1 MPIIDFLRILGV
13 KRRRNQRGGAQIAEF
28 AATLPLI
35 FLFVF
40 GLMDL
45 TTYMAA
51 FATAGLVANVTARA
65 AAPSISLTAA
75 LSNAEK
81 AANCVLSGDDCP
93 GGKAAIRFADFVKM
107 TPKDSSAMR
116 LVVNQIAVE
125 GGAKSAFS
133 GTVDTSKFFYQYES
147 QCTFQIAPWIPFDYF
162 GPIPIIS
169 TSSPMKFTSTSF
181 VEHPEGLTN

>member
-1 MPIIDFLRILGV
+1 MPIIDSLKNLKA
-13 KRRRNQRGGAQIAEF
+13 KRRRNQLGGAQIAEF

-75 LSNAEK
+75 TSNAAK
-81 AANCVLSGDDCP
+81 AANCVLTGDDCP
-93 GGKAAIRFADFVKM
+93 NGKATIRLADFVKM
-107 TPKDSSAMR
+107 TPKDSTAVK
-116 LVVNQIAVE
+116 LVVYQVAVV
-125 GGAKSAFS
+125 GGGKSTFS
-133 GTVDTSKFFYQYES
+133 GTVDTSKFFYEYES
-147 QCTFQIAPWIPFDYF
+147 QCTFQIGPWIPFDYF